1 MGRLKPI
8 PQLKNGGNGLPKT
21 GIGGKNNRAA
31 SIPNKPGDK
40 AIGNGSKPQDIAK
53 DMRDKV
59 GEAVKNLNSPNEQPQ
74 ELENIEEPMPDP
86 GSLIDEI
93 PQQSLAGSLNNP
105 GSLNAGNGGLGGDG
119 NNGKDKNGKKKKT
132 PMDKLKGKV
141 KRAIIQAILSH
152 LMPIFIGVMAFGA
165 IGSCSAAM
173 FTGGDNTEIEQT
185 RGQNKKIVINGS
197 NNDVCAD
204 DGNHD
209 SDGNYSLGGDNHK
222 ELSSDPADEWG
233 KKIFGYY
240 KSKGY
245 SDAAAA
251 AVCGNMF
258 IESNYSTASDNGS
271 HHGLCQWDSE
281 HRYPALS
288 KWAKENNMD
297 PEDFKAQVE
306 YSEKELTDTYLQ
318 NMGDW
323 KNSTNVAEATTTY
336 LNIFEGA
343 SGQATQDR
351 IDKAQIVMDAFS
363 GKVSGSSTLSSSTK
377 SKVCDK
383 EHTFDSGDW
392 VYYNQNKASETWNTK
407 YPSHPW
413 GSSCGIVSFAMVA
426 RNYSGDDK
434 YNPDWAVENGFS
446 VGGVGD
452 ATVNQTECL
461 NYINSHEDIFH
472 LKGELVSNPA
482 KQSDFQPVIDA
493 CKSGGCAVMYIF
505 TTGHVKLDWSGGAGF
520 HWIVVR
526 DVDESSDTATIADV
540 AIGKESK
547 VKWSEL
553 SNPSNIC
560 NLSNGIFAFTS
571 TVGKRS
577 FSSNSDT
584 GNSDNNTGGNNSSA
598 NHTNSRKH
606 QLIQ

>member
-1 MGRLKPI
+1 
-8 PQLKNGGNGLPKT
+8 
-21 GIGGKNNRAA
+21 
-31 SIPNKPGDK
+31 
-40 AIGNGSKPQDIAK
+40 
-53 DMRDKV
+53 
-59 GEAVKNLNSPNEQPQ
+59 
-74 ELENIEEPMPDP
+74 
-86 GSLIDEI
+86 
-93 PQQSLAGSLNNP
+93 
-105 GSLNAGNGGLGGDG
+105 
-119 NNGKDKNGKKKKT
+119 
-132 PMDKLKGKV
+132 
-141 KRAIIQAILSH
+141 
-152 LMPIFIGVMAFGA
+152 
-165 IGSCSAAM
+165 
-173 FTGGDNTEIEQT
+173 
-185 RGQNKKIVINGS
+185 
-197 NNDVCAD
+197 
-204 DGNHD
+204 
-209 SDGNYSLGGDNHK
+209 
-222 ELSSDPADEWG
+222 
-233 KKIFGYY
+233 
-240 KSKGY
+240 
-245 SDAAAA
+245 
-251 AVCGNMF
+251 
-258 IESNYSTASDNGS
+258 
-271 HHGLCQWDSE
+271 
-281 HRYPALS
+281 
-288 KWAKENNMD
+288 
-297 PEDFKAQVE
+297 
-306 YSEKELTDTYLQ
+306 
-318 NMGDW
+318 MGDW

-351 IDKAQIVMDAFS
+351 INKAQIVMDAFS

-598 NHTNSRKH
+598 HHTNNRKH

>member
-93 PQQSLAGSLNNP
+93 PQQSLAGSRNNP

-377 SKVCDK
+377 SKVCDNK
-383 EHTFDSGDW
+383 NSSSSFTGDW
-392 VYYNQNKASETWNTK
+392 VYYNQNKAVESWGA
-407 YPSHPW
+407 PSQGNW
-413 GSSCGIVSFAMVA
+413 GSGCGTVGEAMILSTYA
-426 RNYSGDDK
+426 KDKK
-434 YNPDWAVENGFS
+434 YNPTWLVDNGWTAQKTGKNS
-446 VGGVGD
+446 VYLSDD
-452 ATVNQTECL
+452 ASFCKKVNDMQ
-461 NYINSHEDIFH
+461 DIFH
-472 LKGELVSNPA
+472 LKATSGLERGQWKEHWDEVKKTCSNGGAVLLGQDTISATSKAHYIVIQKVENGTVTYANPA
-482 KQSDFQPVIDA
+482 NGKQ
-493 CKSGGCAVMYIF
+493 
-505 TTGHVKLDWSGGAGF
+505 
-520 HWIVVR
+520 
-526 DVDESSDTATIADV
+526 ETIE
-540 AIGKESK
+540 ESK
-547 VKWSEL
+547 LL
-553 SNPSNIC
+553 SYGYSQ
-560 NLSNGIFAFTS
+560 
-571 TVGKRS
+571 
-577 FSSNSDT
+577 
-584 GNSDNNTGGNNSSA
+584 GNTTQTIYFD
-598 NHTNSRKH
+598 K
-606 QLIQ
+606 I